1 MLPPFHGE
9 TDTPEMAM
17 CAGSSQLVVSLAVCV
32 AETQIA
38 AVWAFSCWSS
48 TGVAT
53 YHSGLTYPLTV
64 VVMVFLKKPPLE
76 DWVWVVRDCE
86 TAMKPNMAP

>member
-1 MLPPFHGE
+1 MGMLPPFLGE
-9 TDTPEMAM
+9 TATPEMAM
-17 CAGSSQLVVSLAVCV
+17 WAGSSQPVVSLAVCV

-48 TGVAT
+48 T
-53 YHSGLTYPLTV
+53 V
-64 VVMVFLKKPPLE
+64 VVTVFLKKPPLE

-86 TAMKPNMAP
+86 TMMKPNMAP